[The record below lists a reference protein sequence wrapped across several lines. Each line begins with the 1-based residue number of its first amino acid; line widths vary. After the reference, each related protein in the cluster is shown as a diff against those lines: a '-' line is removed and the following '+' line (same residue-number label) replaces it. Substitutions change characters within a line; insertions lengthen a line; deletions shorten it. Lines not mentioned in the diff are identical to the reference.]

1 MTMTTNQTGAT
12 MFTMLNLNTV
22 FTRMYQQDLQQQESK
37 AVLAQAAVVRLLHV
51 IYLFFVAW

>member
-1 MTMTTNQTGAT
+1 